1 MRFLEDL
8 WTIALREFLRYR
20 RDRAYVAGQLLVPIL
35 MVGFIGFGLN
45 PVVRIPGG
53 GTNYLGWLST
63 GFLVLMLSSG
73 AIGGGFM
80 LIQDREAGF
89 LRAILV
95 APVSRA
101 SIVLGKILS
110 RIAASVLLIA
120 VLIAIFLAFT
130 PIRLVHPLVSLVA
143 LAGLSFSFVSFG
155 ILLATRLRAL
165 ESYRLIAGLVTVPL
179 YLTSGIFFPV
189 KTMPAAMRAVAHAN
203 PVTYGVDLFRYGL
216 TGVHELPLA
225 LDTAIVVALG
235 ALLTLLAVR
244 AFDRKLRD

>member
-8 WTIALREFLRYR
+8 YTIFLREMLRYR
-20 RDRAYVAGQLLVPIL
+20 RDRTYVVGQLVVPL
-35 MVGFIGFGLN
+35 LFVGFIGFGLN

-53 GTNYLGWLST
+53 QTNYLGWLST

-73 AIGGGFM
+73 AIGGGFT
-80 LIQDREAGF
+80 LIQDRQEGF

-95 APVSRA
+95 APVSRT

-110 RIAASVLLIA
+110 RIAMSVLLIGA
-120 VLIAIFLAFT
+120 LVAIFIPFT
-130 PIRLVHPLVSLVA
+130 PIRLVHPFVSLVA
-143 LAGLSFSFVSFG
+143 LAALSFAFVSFG
-155 ILLATRLRAL
+155 IFLATALRRL
-165 ESYRLIAGLVTVPL
+165 ESFRFFAGLITVPL

-189 KTMPAAMRAVAHAN
+189 RTMPSAMRVVAHAN

-216 TGVHELPLA
+216 TGVHEIPLA
-225 LDTAIVVALG
+225 TDAAV
-235 ALLTLLAVR
+235 LLALSVFLTALAIR

>member
-20 RDRAYVAGQLLVPIL
+20 RDRAYVLGQILVPIL
-35 MVGFIGFGLN
+35 VVGFIGFGLN
-45 PVVRIPGG
+45 PVVAIPGG

-73 AIGGGFM
+73 AIGGGFT

-110 RIAASVLLIA
+110 RIAMSVLLVA
-120 VLIAIFLAFT
+120 ALVAIFLPFT

-143 LAGLSFSFVSFG
+143 LGGLSFAFVSFG

-189 KTMPAAMRAVAHAN
+189 KTMPAAMRAVAHVN

-225 LDTAIVVALG
+225 LDTAIVVAIG
-235 ALLTLLAVR
+235 ALLTALAVFS
-244 AFDRKLRD
+244 FDRRSRQ